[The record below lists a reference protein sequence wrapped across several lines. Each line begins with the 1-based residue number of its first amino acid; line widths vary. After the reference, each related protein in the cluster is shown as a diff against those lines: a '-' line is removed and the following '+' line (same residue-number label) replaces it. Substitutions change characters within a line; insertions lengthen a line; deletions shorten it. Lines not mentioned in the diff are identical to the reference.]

1 MNWGLCVKQPWG
13 LDGIVS
19 ALDTCSPAAVL
30 FLAPALPVAAIP
42 PGGPHPGM
50 WGIRACC
57 PSPSCEGSPQLQ
69 SFPGS
74 AETVCTAAHSSLCSV
89 LLPSLLPRGT
99 APQNPPWG
107 NDACFRLGL
116 LPGVGG
122 LEAHRKTTD
131 LLVTPAGFCIF
142 RPFIYPTKFQCPPTM
157 PQVAIREQQQRQVQR
172 LGSWCGCL
180 SAGAVDKETDQESCV
195 KRVLQRR
202 VRAGTGR
209 DSTVPDLSPR
219 RAAPLEAG
227 DGRRPQGHRQL
238 QFSSGSS
245 HSWEG
250 RGGTHFFSLPAR
262 PLRLG
267 LSEVT
272 EVPGRPVLRYS
283 ESSKGQAVLE
293 D

>member
-1 MNWGLCVKQPWG
+1 MKQPWG

-57 PSPSCEGSPQLQ
+57 PFPSCEGSPQLQ

-74 AETVCTAAHSSLCSV
+74 AETVCKAAHSSLCSV

-107 NDACFRLGL
+107 NAACFRLGL

-131 LLVTPAGFCIF
+131 LLGTPAGFCIF

-209 DSTVPDLSPR
+209 DSTAPR
-219 RAAPLEAG
+219 PESWKGCSFGGRGWTEASRPPPAPVQLRFQPLLGGTWRDTFFLPPGSASQTWTL
-227 DGRRPQGHRQL
+227 RGHRGPWKTSFEILRIL
-238 QFSSGSS
+238 QRPGST
-245 HSWEG
+245 
-250 RGGTHFFSLPAR
+250 RG
-262 PLRLG
+262 LR
-267 LSEVT
+267 T
-272 EVPGRPVLRYS
+272 
-283 ESSKGQAVLE
+283 
-293 D
+293 